1 MKPLLLAAVA
11 AVALTGP
18 AQASIIPLLQSVTPD
33 GSNFKFNY
41 TGRLEGTEGVKS
53 GNQLVIVDFAGY
65 VPGSVFSSLAN
76 VTASTSATL
85 PGSLL
90 LTPGFTDSA
99 AIPDL
104 VFTYTGPDF
113 HTTGGPFP
121 GFTDFAGLS
130 ALSTIG
136 TTSIGSF
143 SSVTVKNFD
152 GLVGSPVFSEGEI
165 RVPGVSS
172 AVPEPAT
179 WAMMLLG
186 FLGLGAML
194 RRRDGMIPFAKA

>member
-11 AVALTGP
+11 AMALTGP
-18 AQASIIPLLQSVTPD
+18 AQASIIPLLASVTPD
-33 GSNFKFNY
+33 GSNFQFNY
-41 TGRLEGTEGVKS
+41 TGRLDGGEGVKA
-53 GNQLVIVDFAGY
+53 GNQFVIVDFAGY
-65 VPGSVFSSLAN
+65 VPGSVFSTLAN

-121 GFTDFAGLS
+121 GFTDFSGLG

-143 SSVTVKNFD
+143 SSVTVRNF
-152 GLVGSPVFSEGEI
+152 GLEGSAVFSEGEI
-165 RVPGVSS
+165 RVPGLSS

-179 WAMMLLG
+179 WAMMMLG

-194 RRRDGMIPFAKA
+194 RRRGGMVPFAKA